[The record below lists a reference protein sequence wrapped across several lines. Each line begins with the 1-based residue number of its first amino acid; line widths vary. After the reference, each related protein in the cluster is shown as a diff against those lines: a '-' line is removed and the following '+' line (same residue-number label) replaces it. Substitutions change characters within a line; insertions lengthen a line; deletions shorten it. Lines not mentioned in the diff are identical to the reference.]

1 MIPMIKKH
9 FLASAILL
17 SLAGQTFA
25 ADGDMVDV
33 TILGTSD
40 IHGHFMPWDY
50 AADKQNMRGSLSQ
63 IATKVKAIRNDQ
75 DNVILVDAGD
85 TIQGNFVE
93 TFKDE
98 PVDPM
103 MLGFNEM
110 DYDVWVLGNH
120 EFDFGLKVLN
130 RSLSQFEGTAL
141 AGNIE
146 RADGNPFLPSY
157 KIIEK
162 QGIKIGVIGMDTPMT
177 QVFAEGTNRLEGMT
191 FTNPSL
197 EVKKV
202 IKQIDEQVDAIVL
215 VAHMGLDNEN
225 NIEATGVRDIA
236 NANPELDAIVAGH
249 MHTRIDKEV
258 VNGVIVTEPDKYGRA
273 LSRIDLQFEEKG
285 GQYTLVNKDSFTYK
299 IKGIES
305 DPKMESLYS
314 PYHKRLRENANR
326 VVAQLTGVDLVPEN
340 EIKGIPQVH
349 IQDTGVSALFQEAS
363 MYYAPKANVIALQID
378 NDRAELDV
386 GAIKAKDIAYNY
398 QYAGGE
404 ITVYEMT
411 GKALKTYMEW
421 SAGYFNS
428 VKEGDV
434 TYSFNP
440 KRRASKYST
449 NDFFAGVTYTIDL
462 TQPAGKRITDLKFSD
477 GNMITEAT
485 PIRLGMNSY
494 RMGHLTKSGGVLEGQ
509 KFPVIFDTE
518 VEYGEDEGTI
528 RNLTIRYLTEVKN
541 GQYQGKPMK
550 RWSLSGLKG
559 FEQQREVVKALINDG
574 TISVPTSDDGRY
586 TNISSI
592 NVKDKLFATSGELDQ
607 YLTQMKQKLS
617 NAESESEKLNIQRN
631 IAIASALNK

>member
-1 MIPMIKKH
+1 MKKH
-9 FLASAILL
+9 FLASTILL
-17 SLAGQTFA
+17 ALSGHAFA
-25 ADGDMVDV
+25 ADGDIVDV

-40 IHGHFMPWDY
+40 IHGHFMAWDY
-50 AADKQNMRGSLSQ
+50 ASDKANTRGSLSQ
-63 IATKVKAIRNDQ
+63 IATKVKEVRGQ
-75 DNVILVDAGD
+75 SDNVILVDAGD

-130 RSLSQFEGTAL
+130 RSLTQFKGTSL
-141 AGNIE
+141 AGNIK
-146 RADGNPFLPSY
+146 RADGNIFLPAHT
-157 KIIEK
+157 IIER

-202 IKQIDEQVDAIVL
+202 IKQIDDQVDAIVL

-225 NIEATGVRDIA
+225 NIEATGVTDIA
-236 NANPELDAIVAGH
+236 NDNPELDAIVAGH
-249 MHTRIDKEV
+249 MHTRIDKAV
-258 VNGVIVTEPDKYGRA
+258 VNGVIITEPDKYGRA
-273 LSRIDLQFEEKG
+273 LSRIDLQFEEKN

-299 IKGIES
+299 INGIDS
-305 DPKMESLYS
+305 DEKMDELYS
-314 PYHKRLRENANR
+314 PYHKRLREQANR
-326 VVAQLTGVDLVPEN
+326 VIADLTGVDLVPQN
-340 EIKGIPQVH
+340 EIRGIPQVH
-349 IQDTGVSALFQEAS
+349 IQDTGISTLFQEAS

-378 NDRAELDV
+378 NDKAELNV
-386 GAIKAKDIAYNY
+386 GQIKAKDIAYNY

-411 GKALKTYMEW
+411 GKELKTYMEW

-428 VKEGDV
+428 VKPGDV

-440 KRRASKYST
+440 ERRASKYST

-462 TQPAGKRITDLKFSD
+462 TKPQGQRITELQFAD
-477 GNMITEAT
+477 GTQVTDTT

-494 RMGHLTKSGGVLEGQ
+494 RMGHLTKAGGVLEGQ
-509 KFPVIFDTE
+509 SFPVLFDTE
-518 VEYGEDEGTI
+518 AEYGEEEGTI
-528 RNLTIRYLTEVKN
+528 RNLAIRYLTEVKQ
-541 GQYQGKPMK
+541 GKYEGKPMN
-550 RWSLSGLKG
+550 RWKLSGLEGYEK
-559 FEQQREVVKALINDG
+559 QREIVKSLINEG
-574 TISVPTSDDGRY
+574 KISVPTSEDGRY
-586 TNISSI
+586 TNVASI
-592 NVKDKLFATSGELDQ
+592 NVKDLMFNSPKEAKAFITDQ
-607 YLTQMKQKLS
+607 QKLLQGDV
-617 NAESESEKLNIQRN
+617 SEHMTTEIKRN
-631 IAIASALNK
+631 IVIAQALNDV

>member
-1 MIPMIKKH
+1 MKRH
-9 FLASAILL
+9 FLASAICL
-17 SLAGQTFA
+17 SLAGQAFA
-25 ADGDMVDV
+25 ADGDIVDV

-50 AADKQNMRGSLSQ
+50 ASDKLNLRGSLSQ
-63 IATKVKAIRNDQ
+63 IATKVKSIREAQ

-110 DYDVWVLGNH
+110 NYDIWVLGNH
-120 EFDFGLKVLN
+120 EFDFGLNVLN
-130 RSLSQFEGTAL
+130 RSLTQFKGTSL
-141 AGNIE
+141 GGNIK
-146 RADGNPFLPSY
+146 RPDGNPFLPAY

-162 QGIKIGVIGMDTPMT
+162 QGVKIGVIGMDTPMT

-202 IKQIDEQVDAIVL
+202 IQQIDDQVDAIVL
-215 VAHMGLDNEN
+215 VAHMGIDNEN

-236 NANPELDAIVAGH
+236 NDNPELDAIVAGH
-249 MHTRIDKEV
+249 MHTLINKATI
-258 VNGVIVTEPDKYGRA
+258 NGVIITEPDKYGRA
-273 LSRIDLQFEEKG
+273 LSRIDLQFEERN
-285 GQYTLVNKDSFTYK
+285 GQFTLVNKDSYTYK
-299 IKGIES
+299 IKGTAS
-305 DPKMESLYS
+305 DATMEELYA
-314 PYHKRLRENANR
+314 PYHQRLRENANR
-326 VVAQLTGVDLVPEN
+326 IVAELSGVDLVPEN

-349 IQDTGVSALFQEAS
+349 IQDTGISALFQEAS

-378 NDRAELDV
+378 NDQAELDV
-386 GAIKAKDIAYNY
+386 GQIKAKDIAYNY

-421 SAGYFNS
+421 SAGYFNR

-440 KRRASKYST
+440 ERRASKYST

-462 TQPAGKRITDLKFSD
+462 TEPVGQRIKSLQFADGKRITD
-477 GNMITEAT
+477 TT
-485 PIRLGMNSY
+485 PIRIGMNSY
-494 RMGHLTKSGGVLEGQ
+494 RMGHLTKAGGVLEGRD
-509 KFPVIFDTE
+509 FPVLFDTE
-518 VEYGEDEGTI
+518 AEYGEEAGTI
-528 RNLTIRYLTEVKN
+528 RNLTIRYLTEVKH
-541 GQYQGKPMK
+541 GKYEGKPMH
-550 RWSLSGLKG
+550 RWTLSGLTG
-559 FEQQREVVKALINDG
+559 FEKERNIVKALINEG
-574 TISVPTSDDGRY
+574 KISVPSSKDGRY
-586 TNISSI
+586 TNIASI
-592 NVKDKLFATSGELDQ
+592 NVKDKIFATHDAFKRYLD
-607 YLTQMKQKLS
+607 TMEQKLS
-617 NAESESEKLNIQRN
+617 QTSDDAAKQHIEREII
-631 IAIASALNK
+631 IAKALNQA